1 MRKMEHAE
9 VRYVPETQLESA
21 ELGVGLRQ
29 SGEGGHIPKLRRF
42 LRNSAQEGT
51 EAHWRATCK
60 VDICK

>member
-1 MRKMEHAE
+1 MRKVEHAE
-9 VRYVPETQLESA
+9 VRYVPEAQLESA

-29 SGEGGHIPKLRRF
+29 SGERGHIPKLRSF

-51 EAHWRATCK
+51 EARWQVRCK